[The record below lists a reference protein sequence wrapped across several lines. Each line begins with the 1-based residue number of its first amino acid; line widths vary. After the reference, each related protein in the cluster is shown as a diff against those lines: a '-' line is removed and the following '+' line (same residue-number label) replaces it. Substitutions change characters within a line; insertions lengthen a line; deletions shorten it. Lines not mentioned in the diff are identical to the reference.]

1 MSSNKRTG
9 RWHRIAASIK
19 HVLINPYT
27 ISYIAITILL
37 YIMMVIIYRSEN
49 TLGMKTPFDAFWF
62 FCVTFIA
69 GYFDY
74 SPQSVPGRITSLVL
88 LFLGVMLFSAITGKI
103 ASDILDIQMK
113 KDKGLVKMD
122 KMKGHFIIC
131 GWKPDFEKILDGI
144 LDANPY
150 LTPDKIL
157 LINEAPSE
165 TITQLKSIT
174 RFKAINFV
182 SGDYTDEATLDR
194 ANIKSASRALI
205 IADHS
210 TKFSQLETDSRT
222 VLAVLTMTNMN
233 PHLYVAAELID
244 SKFQKH
250 LEMAHC
256 DEIILTTDYEH
267 SLIASASSG
276 LGFSNVLRELIGN
289 NVDSGILI
297 KDIAPSFIGKTYK
310 EYRASLKTDAVL
322 IGLLK
327 NTGNFHQRR
336 KDALRE
342 AQKNPDINTI
352 VNNLKKVKTLKSNEP
367 LLTPSDDYII
377 PPNTKAIFV
386 KGVKSNETPNEK
398 EEEAV

>member
-1 MSSNKRTG
+1 MKQNKRTG
-9 RWHRIAASIK
+9 RGHRITSALK
-19 HVLINPYT
+19 HFFINPYT
-27 ISYIAITILL
+27 ISYVAITVLL
-37 YIMMVIIYRSEN
+37 FIMMVIIFRSEN
-49 TLGMKTPFDAFWF
+49 KLGMDTPFDAFWF

-88 LFLGVMLFSAITGKI
+88 LFLGVLLFSAITGKI

-113 KDKGLVKMD
+113 KDKGLIKMD
-122 KMKGHFIIC
+122 RIKGHFLIC

-150 LTPDKIL
+150 LTPDQII

-165 TITQLKSIT
+165 TITQLKSIA
-174 RFKAINFV
+174 RFKTVNFV
-182 SGDYTDEATLDR
+182 SGDFTNEATLAR
-194 ANIKSASRALI
+194 ANVKTASRALI

-210 TKFSQLETDSRT
+210 TKYSQLETDSRT
-222 VLAVLTMTNMN
+222 VLAVLTMTNIN

-276 LGFSNVLRELIGN
+276 MGISNVLRELIGN

-297 KDIAPSFIGKTYK
+297 KDIASSFIGKTYK
-310 EYRASLKTDAVL
+310 EYKASIKSDAVL

-352 VNNLKKVKTLKSNEP
+352 VNNLKKIKTLKSNEP
-367 LLTPSDDYII
+367 ILTPNDDYVIQ
-377 PPNTKAIFV
+377 PNSKAIFV
-386 KGVKSNETPNEK
+386 RGEKSDR
-398 EEEAV
+398 EAL